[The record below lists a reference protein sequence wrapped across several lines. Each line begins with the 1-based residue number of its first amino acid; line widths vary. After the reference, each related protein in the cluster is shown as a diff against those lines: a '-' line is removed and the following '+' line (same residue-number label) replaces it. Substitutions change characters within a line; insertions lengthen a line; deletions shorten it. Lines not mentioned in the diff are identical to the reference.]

1 MADDH
6 AHCLRGRGWGGR
18 AGVGLEE
25 ERHGARSSGTLSGA
39 AAEEERT
46 SAHKINGGVQYRS
59 PFGLDLALDIHLAS
73 EQTWVQAISS
83 ATSGSDVGIF
93 RVPGY
98 AIVNA
103 RIGYRLFDD
112 ALELAVIGN
121 NLASTPFRQHP
132 FAQKISRRIFG
143 SATLRF

>member
-1 MADDH
+1 MTPHQPITAVT
-6 AHCLRGRGWGGR
+6 GP
-18 AGVGLEE
+18 
-25 ERHGARSSGTLSGA
+25 

-59 PFGLDLALDIHLAS
+59 PFGLDLALDVHLAS
-73 EQTWVQAISS
+73 EQTWVQAISRNE
-83 ATSGSDVGIF
+83 GSDVGVF

-103 RIGYRLFDD
+103 RIGYRLFDN

-121 NLASTPFRQHP
+121 NIASTLFVNTHLV
-132 FAQKISRRIFG
+132 RRFHVG
-143 SATLRF
+143 SSAALL